1 MISKIEKKT
10 KKGAL
15 LLALLI
21 LFININVFP
30 LGSGEEEVKSCAEA
44 YGDCMDAAPLFFFI
58 IFVYIVYS
66 VYCSMGY
73 YFCKKYVE
81 NQK

>member
-1 MISKIEKKT
+1 MISKIKKKI

-30 LGSGEEEVKSCAEA
+30 LEPGKEEVKSCDEA
-44 YGDCMDAAPLFFFI
+44 YGDCMVGAPLFVFLI
-58 IFVYIVYS
+58 VAYIVYS

-81 NQK
+81 NQR